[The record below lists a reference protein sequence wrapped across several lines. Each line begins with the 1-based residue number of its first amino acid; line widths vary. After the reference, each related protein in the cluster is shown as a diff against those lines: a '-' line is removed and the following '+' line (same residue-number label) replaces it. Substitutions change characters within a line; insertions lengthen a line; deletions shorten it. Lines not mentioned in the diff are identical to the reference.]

1 MLLDAVSNS
10 NVLKAKVYYI
20 LGNMVTVMGADGKPM
35 QVNSNALQQG
45 GIPNG
50 NGTVW
55 F

>member
-1 MLLDAVSNS
+1 MLSGAASNS

-20 LGNMVTVMGADGKPM
+20 LGNMVTVMGADGKPI

-50 NGTVW
+50 NGTDYL
-55 F
+55 

>member
-1 MLLDAVSNS
+1 MLLGSAANS

-20 LGNMVTVMGADGKPM
+20 LGNMVTVMGADGKPI

-50 NGTVW
+50 NGTDYL
-55 F
+55 